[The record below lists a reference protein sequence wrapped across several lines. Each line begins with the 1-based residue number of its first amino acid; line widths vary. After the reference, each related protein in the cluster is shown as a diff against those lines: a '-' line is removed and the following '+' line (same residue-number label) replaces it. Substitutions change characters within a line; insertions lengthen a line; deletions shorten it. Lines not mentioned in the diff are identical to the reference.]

1 MDKMN
6 GEKIVASKNNTPVV
20 TAVKPVR
27 PPTPTPEVDSTKLV
41 TVEVPKAAP
50 ATVPIAS
57 DNKALSPFS
66 SSPFLFTSQILFP
79 IEIKVPAVSKKSTNK
94 KEKRITIAWNGEAN
108 NSAKPFANCP
118 AAEKSKLKD
127 AT

>member
-66 SSPFLFTSQILFP
+66 SSPFLFTSPILFP
-79 IEIKVPAVSKKSTNK
+79 I
-94 KEKRITIAWNGEAN
+94 
-108 NSAKPFANCP
+108 
-118 AAEKSKLKD
+118 
-127 AT
+127 